1 MTWTEEDR
9 IREVR
14 RNTQLLSKA
23 LYDGEG
29 TRRVHLHHVSHQ
41 EETAY
46 LGQHLTLRDGK
57 YITKHIYAGETHIA
71 SKRDPDWFQQPPT
84 LYFHTDQLGSASFV
98 SNDQQELV
106 QHAEYFPTGELW
118 QDESDSRYEH
128 YRRYLF
134 NGKEMDI
141 STGLFQYG
149 ARHYD
154 PRLGLWMSPD
164 PILAK
169 YMQTGDGLGVHSP
182 RNLWLYS
189 MTGNN
194 PVNFIDRDGK
204 CYDAA
209 SCQAELYGPQLP
221 AEYVEARN
229 EGRLQLIKGAWNA
242 LVRSVVGGPAI
253 VPYAPPQEQQRAVEQ
268 AETRE
273 DAAIDAVG
281 AKDVSPGA
289 EVAGG
294 ILLAVTTG
302 AFSRGAPNTTARGA
316 GSGLLNQTRGQLRSS
331 IRSFEKLIAEHRQK
345 LADYRANPHAHDNK
359 GLLAKAPSDE
369 VRANI
374 IEGRI
379 RVLEA
384 QIKKQEGELQKV
396 KARLREL
403 RE

>member
-1 MTWTEEDR
+1 
-9 IREVR
+9 
-14 RNTQLLSKA
+14 
-23 LYDGEG
+23 
-29 TRRVHLHHVSHQ
+29 
-41 EETAY
+41 
-46 LGQHLTLRDGK
+46 
-57 YITKHIYAGETHIA
+57 
-71 SKRDPDWFQQPPT
+71 
-84 LYFHTDQLGSASFV
+84 
-98 SNDQQELV
+98 
-106 QHAEYFPTGELW
+106 
-118 QDESDSRYEH
+118 
-128 YRRYLF
+128 F

-141 STGLFQYG
+141 STGLFHYG

-289 EVAGG
+289 EVAGAA
-294 ILLAVTTG
+294 LLAVASVGSGGRGVPKAAARGVRVPFKGFQEWGRPLWGRNVEG
-302 AFSRGAPNTTARGA
+302 AQKAVESMTPEVAKTIDPEKARQALEFYRQAADGGRGGETAR
-316 GSGLLNQTRGQLRSS
+316 
-331 IRSFEKLIAEHRQK
+331 
-345 LADYRANPHAHDNK
+345 
-359 GLLAKAPSDE
+359 
-369 VRANI
+369 
-374 IEGRI
+374 
-379 RVLEA
+379 
-384 QIKKQEGELQKV
+384 
-396 KARLREL
+396 
-403 RE
+403 